1 MKEGP
6 NFSDANR
13 IRRLHNEGLSLDD
26 ISQHTQVKV
35 AAVEAYLRGRGLL
48 KQRRRKR
55 TRAPV
60 EDFGEV
66 SNG

>member
-13 IRRLHNEGLSLDD
+13 IRKLHNEGLTVAD
-26 ISQHTQVKV
+26 ISQHTQVKPE
-35 AAVEAYLRGRGLL
+35 AVEAYLRGRGLI
-48 KQRRRKR
+48 KQRRRRR